1 MGIISIEHSDRL
13 LWLGRYTE
21 RVYTTMRLFA
31 QTYDAML
38 DMDVRRYEEFCEKLD
53 IPNIY
58 DSKYDFCMRYCFDK
72 NDVNSIFSN
81 LIRAYDNA
89 IVLREQL
96 SSETLSYIQLAIYD
110 MEKASM
116 AKAPL
121 VALQKVIDDVMAFW
135 GMVDDATYNKNA
147 RNIIKTGKHI
157 ERLSLYARLHSDPE
171 LIFREI
177 DRLIGR
183 LGRTK
188 LRYEQKSLEN
198 ILEFTSQTEVDYGK
212 IIFEVEHLI

>member
-1 MGIISIEHSDRL
+1 
-13 LWLGRYTE
+13 
-21 RVYTTMRLFA
+21 MRLFA
-31 QTYDAML
+31 QTYDVML
-38 DMDVRRYEEFCEKLD
+38 DMDVKRYEEFCEKLD

-58 DSKYDFCMRYCFDK
+58 NSKYDFCMRYCFDK

-157 ERLSLYARLHSDPE
+157 ERLSLYARLHSDQE

-177 DRLIGR
+177 ERLIGR

-198 ILEFTSQTEVDYGK
+198 ILELTSQTKADYGK